1 MPNVPQDR
9 TALLKTRAL
18 IAVAILGQV
27 GGNALLSH
35 GLHRHSIAVSSSFLH
50 YLHAIANPWAI
61 AGVIVLTGWM
71 ISNLSLLSRADL
83 SYVLPITGSMSYIL
97 IALVGHFFLREEVPW
112 THWAGIAIITIGVAL
127 VLETSPLTVTVHDA
141 PEDER

>member
-1 MPNVPQDR
+1 MSNGSQDR
-9 TALLKTRAL
+9 VALLKTRAL
-18 IAVAILGQV
+18 IAASVIGQV

-35 GLHRHSIAVSSSFLH
+35 GLHHQSSAVSSSFLH